1 MGGGIGEAG
10 KLAHADLTLRFL
22 SQQAVTFDHNSTN
35 YIHFSPFLFYVETE
49 LNVQQIQYMCIC
61 VGTRYIT
68 MRESDI
74 ANMKQL
80 RTITCTVNQKMFLS
94 DMF

>member
-1 MGGGIGEAG
+1 M
-10 KLAHADLTLRFL
+10 KWAHADLTVRFL
-22 SQQAVTFDHNSTN
+22 SQQAVAFDHNSTN
-35 YIHFSPFLFYVETE
+35 YIIFSPFLFYAETE

-68 MRESDI
+68 IIRESDI

-80 RTITCTVNQKMFLS
+80 RTTPL
-94 DMF
+94 